1 MTINKNSGV
10 NYKMD
15 KDLIN
20 NILKD
25 VIKEDKVDTLIS
37 MIRNGLD
44 LNDFSYDNFRGINA
58 IMAYCIDCEE
68 NEGKAILGYLL
79 ENIKFSEIDP
89 SVLSKLRQFDSKKHS
104 INEHDIEVGLEDIC
118 GFISDGVKAIF
129 GLEDDVQIKLD
140 EIEGVSNFIDFLKKG
155 KDSSPSSNDN
165 TNVSEEVKEKT
176 KEAVKN
182 PDNQDSNKSKAEPTN
197 RPNMVGVDYGNHLVK
212 SVEDTDSTV
221 SEDNMCKN
229 TSKKIEIKP
238 SNTSLNSANSKK
250 KIELVQTTKEDSINN
265 TSNNFTMVGESNY
278 KVASINAYVTFENT
292 STCETNSISI
302 TADSVE
308 DFTNKVKESI
318 VELNNKNDEKLLN
331 SVMEMM
337 QSNSEFK
344 NDLLK
349 MVQEAQIKSY

>member
-1 MTINKNSGV
+1 MTINKKSGV

-15 KDLIN
+15 KDLIT

-37 MIRNGLD
+37 MINNGLD
-44 LNDFSYDNFRGINA
+44 VNDFYYDNFRGINA
-58 IMAYCIDCEE
+58 MISYCIDCGED
-68 NEGKAILGYLL
+68 EGIETLGYLL
-79 ENIKFSEIDP
+79 ESVTFSEIDP
-89 SVLSKLRQFDSKKHS
+89 SVLTKLHQFASKKHR
-104 INEHDIEVGLEDIC
+104 INEHDIEVGLENIC
-118 GFISDGVKAIF
+118 DFILDGVKSIF
-129 GLEDDVQIKLD
+129 GIDDDVQIKLD
-140 EIEGVSNFIDFLKKG
+140 EMEGVSDFIDFLKKG
-155 KDSSPSSNDN
+155 KESSLSSNDN
-165 TNVSEEVKEKT
+165 TKVSKEVKEKT
-176 KEAVKN
+176 KEAIKKT
-182 PDNQDSNKSKAEPTN
+182 DNQDSNKSKAESTN

-278 KVASINAYVTFENT
+278 KVAGINAYVTFENT
-292 STCETNSISI
+292 STCENDSVSIQAS
-302 TADSVE
+302 SVE
-308 DFTNKVKESI
+308 DFTNKVNEKIS
-318 VELNNKNDEKLLN
+318 ELNNQNDEKLLN
-331 SVMEMM
+331 SVIEIMK
-337 QSNSEFK
+337 NNPEFK

-349 MVQEAQIKSY
+349 MVKEAQIKSY